1 MDKLTTS
8 DRLIF
13 IGGIVYLIA
22 MFLPWYGIEVDTGF
36 SEVSYDNN
44 GWDYM
49 LGGWLPLILIAILA
63 VHVGVTRFSP
73 DTNIPDLPIP
83 WSQGYLIAG
92 ISAAVIL
99 VLRLLIGSDEVSGFD
114 TGIDLDRK
122 FGLII
127 AVIAAICVAVGSF
140 LKSKEDDALPSSGG
154 DTGSAPF

>member
-36 SEVSYDNN
+36 ADVTYDNN
-44 GWDYM
+44 GWDYV
-49 LGGWLPLILIAILA
+49 LGGWLPLILIAVLA
-63 VHVGVTRFSP
+63 VHVGITRFSP

-83 WSQGYLIAG
+83 WSQGYLVAG
-92 ISAAVIL
+92 VSAAVIL

-122 FGLII
+122 LGLFI
-127 AVIAAICVAVGSF
+127 AVIAAICVAVGSY
-140 LKSKEDDALPSSGG
+140 LKSKEDDALPSAGP